1 MTPSG
6 ILDVQYRIQSVQVQ
20 QENANTFKKYEPPSW
35 ALTTW
40 NNWSTKW
47 WGRSTFYNRCV
58 RPTSPHQYPL
68 GQPDARVFQCQLD
81 IGGTLGPFPVWWPHD
96 MRVDSQD
103 LVFQSLTYFTYLA
116 CANCF
121 VCAVWTWAAVLRK
134 KEYCSPDSMQSPTST
149 ASAAKPLL
157 AGNMWVAY
165 LTSKHF

>member
-1 MTPSG
+1 MFNTEYRVFKYSKRMLTHSKSMSLPHEPWRRGTIDQSG
-6 ILDVQYRIQSVQVQ
+6 EDVPHS
-20 QENANTFKKYEPPSW
+20 
-35 ALTTW
+35 TTGVY
-40 NNWSTKW
+40 
-47 WGRSTFYNRCV
+47 GR
-58 RPTSPHQYPL
+58 TSPHQYPL